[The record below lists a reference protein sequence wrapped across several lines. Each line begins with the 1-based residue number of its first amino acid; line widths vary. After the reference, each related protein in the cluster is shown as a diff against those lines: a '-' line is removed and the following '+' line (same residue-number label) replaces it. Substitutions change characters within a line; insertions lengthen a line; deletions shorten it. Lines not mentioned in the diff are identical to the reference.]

1 MTSKQSQHP
10 LPIPKWH
17 TQDFYR
23 NMFLN
28 ERRCVNSWATLFCE
42 YHLQYQN
49 EIANIGYYLK
59 RNVYCILTYFKESNW
74 CRTPS
79 LRPVIWKA
87 WWAWAHVIYSIS
99 KEDKNQVLGCEP
111 RTEEPVPFFKQN
123 GRTKWF
129 SFPLTVL
136 ESALFRRCRRN
147 TVVKYSDRVSCTT
160 MHSNTAT
167 ESAGDMLQ
175 RDQC

>member
-1 MTSKQSQHP
+1 MAHSRLLSEYVFKWTQVREFVSY
-10 LPIPKWH
+10 PILWISL
-17 TQDFYR
+17 TVSERDCQYR
-23 NMFLN
+23 L
-28 ERRCVNSWATLFCE
+28 A
-42 YHLQYQN
+42 
-49 EIANIGYYLK
+49 YYLK
-59 RNVYCILTYFKESNW
+59 RNVYWILTYFKESNW

-87 WWAWAHVIYSIS
+87 WRAWAHVIYSIS